1 MLMSTNQQLK
11 TSMKSNSYAIVE
23 KQWMSRGVNGE
34 IKVNGMEKKWSFI
47 LVSIFIIY
55 SLLLN
60 QESVKN
66 KIVNVFNN
74 LWF

>member
-34 IKVNGMEKKWSFI
+34 IKVNGMEKK
-47 LVSIFIIY
+47 
-55 SLLLN
+55 
-60 QESVKN
+60 
-66 KIVNVFNN
+66 
-74 LWF
+74 